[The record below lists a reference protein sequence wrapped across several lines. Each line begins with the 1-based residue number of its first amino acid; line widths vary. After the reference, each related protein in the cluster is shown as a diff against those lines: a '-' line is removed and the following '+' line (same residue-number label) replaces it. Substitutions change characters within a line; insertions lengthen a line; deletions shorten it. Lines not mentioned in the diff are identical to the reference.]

1 MSFVSGPRFSEIRGS
16 HASFALVRKSILQK
30 TLAMLTVQDV
40 VRIRPSDS
48 EELRKIYNKPAIEPM
63 FGEID
68 IKEILAKS
76 YLALGVKDPL
86 QNMVGAI
93 LVNTYPNIKALP
105 PWEWQPWIK
114 NIYGLDDACSR
125 NTLWIHLM
133 MYDPMYS
140 LFFLKPLVHY
150 IFQQRVF
157 LEYLIVVLPT
167 GKYRTDIL
175 GDLGTV
181 VMPKEEKSRNG
192 QRLYV
197 FNRENFVLKYK
208 IRRAVEEDNDDLVP
222 LINTHSL
229 RLEEMYGRYYIAE
242 ILTRYKDSGRQIIVA
257 EHEGNAVAVLC
268 LNESVCY
275 KVLNEEFELTCYNGL
290 KKPHPDDLADL
301 SLDAIYHSLEN
312 LNSRYEDE
320 ILDII
325 ERTTALAE
333 EPEGDGDGEETFVHV
348 DYSESDSFSLVFTS
362 ASLLF
367 FQDDDLKSRQHSV
380 ESSLSKESSQEIL
393 KEYMIAGEKDPRLN
407 EDALSAYS
415 SVRGIHTRIPEFHGE
430 PNAFCLEIAA
440 AYPDHEVG
448 LMQLFEAAFET
459 FPDREYCIM
468 AVPSTTPINRLT
480 KFFTRI
486 APRSTGVFPYELYTL
501 HKSAVLGSVR
511 VVAGRS
517 EHIPAVKRLISTI
530 PNNSLAF
537 QQFEKGIK
545 QKYTPYLPFV
555 FLCEEQVMGIAVLS
569 EETDLLYLQSHYD
582 LSYINASVHKP
593 DSYGVIETLLMNPI
607 FQRHSKFFLR
617 ELHRLGDFSVLFY
630 RHTPYDTTEA
640 YRERPLMNLLQFML
654 PLAPRKLPDYD
665 MAVLEAEECAPKKT
679 IVEDQDPFALYLSTV
694 PNCSVNRH
702 AVNTRIVVVGCSNT
716 ALSFLETL
724 LCKQDPNNM
733 VTFNNVTL
741 ICASGMSACRVGN
754 RVREAFLIKKYFTD
768 PRHMDMV
775 SLKTYVNVISG
786 KVSKIDKKNQI
797 LVINNSSFIP
807 YDMLFLMNGEQFL
820 QPIRQNRIPF
830 VEKPE
835 NVFVINNAIE
845 ANSAVMKLK
854 QLHANYADP
863 DYVIIV
869 YGHFLQAHATL
880 NGLLIFGIPG
890 KNLVLVEPFPYSMAL
905 EKRQRHKVSIYNDPD
920 IDQAVYDHIRAEG
933 IQVYQS
939 YYFIDWEF
947 DPAENVITM
956 AKFESRHHMLELD
969 CMAMFY
975 FAEKEIHSRIYK
987 VINQAGLV
995 YDGRL
1000 VIDNKCRTN
1009 DPKIY
1014 GAGTLTKYSRKYY
1027 AMSMSHKHFNRV
1039 EIGESLG
1046 EQIKSMII
1054 PHKSKTG
1061 EKTMCDWNF
1070 DMERG
1075 DQLVPRYVKPIMRYC
1090 RLPGG
1095 LYYLSITKP
1104 GRRTPLETAIS
1115 MENYGQ
1121 VLITGNCRNLSKQGF
1136 FRLHLNDNK
1145 RVETITCLAK
1155 FPIDVYNIYCLWG
1168 KHEKLL
1174 NNIQLRFEMVLI
1186 TDLFEFFKEPWAY
1199 AIYHDKFNDL
1209 LEDLNKLMTSS
1220 VGEEKESLVEEVIE
1234 AYEEAKWQQVTDTFV
1249 TPLFERASL
1258 VVDFLKYPCA
1268 SNYTQKNM
1276 SCCQTPKL

>member
-933 IQVYQS
+933 IQV
-939 YYFIDWEF
+939 
-947 DPAENVITM
+947 
-956 AKFESRHHMLELD
+956 
-969 CMAMFY
+969 
-975 FAEKEIHSRIYK
+975 
-987 VINQAGLV
+987 
-995 YDGRL
+995 
-1000 VIDNKCRTN
+1000 
-1009 DPKIY
+1009 
-1014 GAGTLTKYSRKYY
+1014 
-1027 AMSMSHKHFNRV
+1027 
-1039 EIGESLG
+1039 
-1046 EQIKSMII
+1046 II
-1054 PHKSKTG
+1054 
-1061 EKTMCDWNF
+1061 
-1070 DMERG
+1070 
-1075 DQLVPRYVKPIMRYC
+1075 
-1090 RLPGG
+1090 
-1095 LYYLSITKP
+1095 
-1104 GRRTPLETAIS
+1104 
-1115 MENYGQ
+1115 
-1121 VLITGNCRNLSKQGF
+1121 
-1136 FRLHLNDNK
+1136 
-1145 RVETITCLAK
+1145 
-1155 FPIDVYNIYCLWG
+1155 
-1168 KHEKLL
+1168 
-1174 NNIQLRFEMVLI
+1174 
-1186 TDLFEFFKEPWAY
+1186 
-1199 AIYHDKFNDL
+1199 
-1209 LEDLNKLMTSS
+1209 
-1220 VGEEKESLVEEVIE
+1220 
-1234 AYEEAKWQQVTDTFV
+1234 
-1249 TPLFERASL
+1249 
-1258 VVDFLKYPCA
+1258 
-1268 SNYTQKNM
+1268 
-1276 SCCQTPKL
+1276 

>member
-1 MSFVSGPRFSEIRGS
+1 
-16 HASFALVRKSILQK
+16 
-30 TLAMLTVQDV
+30 MLTVQDV

-665 MAVLEAEECAPKKT
+665 MAVLEAEGNIHTIGNLPIFLYRYYDSVLPKRIIGKT
-679 IVEDQDPFALYLSTV
+679 FA
-694 PNCSVNRH
+694 
-702 AVNTRIVVVGCSNT
+702 
-716 ALSFLETL
+716 
-724 LCKQDPNNM
+724 
-733 VTFNNVTL
+733 
-741 ICASGMSACRVGN
+741 
-754 RVREAFLIKKYFTD
+754 
-768 PRHMDMV
+768 
-775 SLKTYVNVISG
+775 
-786 KVSKIDKKNQI
+786 
-797 LVINNSSFIP
+797 
-807 YDMLFLMNGEQFL
+807 
-820 QPIRQNRIPF
+820 
-830 VEKPE
+830 
-835 NVFVINNAIE
+835 
-845 ANSAVMKLK
+845 
-854 QLHANYADP
+854 
-863 DYVIIV
+863 
-869 YGHFLQAHATL
+869 
-880 NGLLIFGIPG
+880 
-890 KNLVLVEPFPYSMAL
+890 
-905 EKRQRHKVSIYNDPD
+905 
-920 IDQAVYDHIRAEG
+920 
-933 IQVYQS
+933 
-939 YYFIDWEF
+939 
-947 DPAENVITM
+947 
-956 AKFESRHHMLELD
+956 
-969 CMAMFY
+969 
-975 FAEKEIHSRIYK
+975 
-987 VINQAGLV
+987 
-995 YDGRL
+995 
-1000 VIDNKCRTN
+1000 
-1009 DPKIY
+1009 
-1014 GAGTLTKYSRKYY
+1014 
-1027 AMSMSHKHFNRV
+1027 
-1039 EIGESLG
+1039 
-1046 EQIKSMII
+1046 
-1054 PHKSKTG
+1054 
-1061 EKTMCDWNF
+1061 
-1070 DMERG
+1070 
-1075 DQLVPRYVKPIMRYC
+1075 
-1090 RLPGG
+1090 
-1095 LYYLSITKP
+1095 
-1104 GRRTPLETAIS
+1104 
-1115 MENYGQ
+1115 
-1121 VLITGNCRNLSKQGF
+1121 
-1136 FRLHLNDNK
+1136 
-1145 RVETITCLAK
+1145 
-1155 FPIDVYNIYCLWG
+1155 
-1168 KHEKLL
+1168 
-1174 NNIQLRFEMVLI
+1174 
-1186 TDLFEFFKEPWAY
+1186 
-1199 AIYHDKFNDL
+1199 
-1209 LEDLNKLMTSS
+1209 
-1220 VGEEKESLVEEVIE
+1220 
-1234 AYEEAKWQQVTDTFV
+1234 
-1249 TPLFERASL
+1249 
-1258 VVDFLKYPCA
+1258 
-1268 SNYTQKNM
+1268 
-1276 SCCQTPKL
+1276 